1 MRTNNNKVI
10 SISEHSRFM
19 HSAIFHLY
27 VEQKLKTGPA
37 LAGLTGPTPTALV
50 CHVQPA
56 SYWPHDSLL

>member
-19 HSAIFHLY
+19 HSAKFHLY

-37 LAGLTGPTPTALV
+37 LAGLTGPTPTALYTIGIMGKI
-50 CHVQPA
+50 
-56 SYWPHDSLL
+56 SNG